1 MKTPKRSRWVS
12 GIGVPSEGRIRKK
25 EVVVM
30 NNPVLENLK
39 TRRSIRKYLPRQVEP
54 EKLDLILEAGTYAP
68 TGMGMQSPVI
78 IAVQDPQSVQK
89 LAKLNAKVMNSS
101 SNPYYD
107 APTILL
113 VLASSQRGTRVEDG
127 SRSGFRACAKGRWL
141 ENMMLAAHSLGLG
154 SCWIHREREMF
165 ELPEG
170 KELLSQWGITEPL
183 TGVGALA
190 LGYPDGDAPQPKPR
204 KEGDIVK
211 VL

>member
-1 MKTPKRSRWVS
+1 
-12 GIGVPSEGRIRKK
+12 
-25 EVVVM
+25 M

-127 SRSGFRACAKGRWL
+127 SCVL

-190 LGYPDGDAPQPKPR
+190 LGYPDGDAPQPNPR
-204 KEGDIVK
+204 KEGYIVK